1 MAPHTTTLSAPCQPT
16 QMQPCHAPY
25 AWLKNGGF
33 PPIFRFDR
41 LCRRRIRPP
50 QSRIRPT
57 EPKFEIPDPT
67 PRTKVRNPK
76 SQIRPPNQSLKSQI
90 TRVRDSRV
98 CVLRVCDSRVCDFV
112 FIPDLGLRQPR
123 CDSEW
128 NPGFARPGSFG
139 LQQSGLCIRIPVPM
153 KREGAKSPGIGH
165 PKRCT
170 KQLSPRSASL
180 TRFLLLEFP
189 FHKHHKCQSYNQNS
203 TRWLWNLGRR
213 NRRRDW
219 SVKNAARSRKPVPRC
234 WKSVKR
240 KFAGIRHSAI
250 SATQRLIHRRILYGW
265 NGISYRKCR
274 ERNYDR
280 SNLWARARRLPYAVS
295 DCFSNYRHVVVP
307 HSMNCSA
314 AISPNLI
321 KSHPNPLV

>member
-1 MAPHTTTLSAPCQPT
+1 MAKFNTPASFTNATVVGQDANSITIRMSLDPSGELTGAGNQKLSSSGGWAKISDGVTINFVIVGKAAKAAKAAP
-16 QMQPCHAPY
+16 AP
-25 AWLKNGGF
+25 A
-33 PPIFRFDR
+33 
-41 LCRRRIRPP
+41 
-50 QSRIRPT
+50 
-57 EPKFEIPDPT
+57 
-67 PRTKVRNPK
+67 PRNTAKPAPRNVA
-76 SQIRPPNQSLKSQI
+76 NQ
-90 TRVRDSRV
+90 RDV
-98 CVLRVCDSRVCDFV
+98 DD
-112 FIPDLGLRQPR
+112 
-123 CDSEW
+123 E
-128 NPGFARPGSFG
+128 
-139 LQQSGLCIRIPVPM
+139 M
-153 KREGAKSPGIGH
+153 
-165 PKRCT
+165 
-170 KQLSPRSASL
+170 
-180 TRFLLLEFP
+180 LEFP
-189 FHKHHKCQSYNQNS
+189 FHKYHKCQSYNQNS